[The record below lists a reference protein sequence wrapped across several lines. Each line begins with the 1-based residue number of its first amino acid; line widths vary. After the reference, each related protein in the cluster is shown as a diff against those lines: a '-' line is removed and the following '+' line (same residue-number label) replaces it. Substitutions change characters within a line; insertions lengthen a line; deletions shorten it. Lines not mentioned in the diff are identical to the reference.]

1 MCVCVCVHVC
11 ACVCVTKCLCV
22 CSWVCVCIVYMCM
35 HVCMCTSVFVC
46 VNAYKHSQMT
56 VNVLMER
63 SNDDQVFDLI
73 VIVKGLCLFS
83 SSGQEMPLFVS
94 HH

>member
-1 MCVCVCVHVC
+1 MCDKVSVCMFMGVCMY
-11 ACVCVTKCLCV
+11 CLYV
-22 CSWVCVCIVYMCM
+22 

-46 VNAYKHSQMT
+46 VNAYKHSQMM

>member
-1 MCVCVCVHVC
+1 MCDKVSVCMFMGVCMY
-11 ACVCVTKCLCV
+11 CLYV
-22 CSWVCVCIVYMCM
+22 

-73 VIVKGLCLFS
+73 VTVKGLCLFS